1 MPKNNA
7 LEASRA
13 AKQAKN
19 DKVSTKKSKGIH
31 DTDSSSD
38 SDDERATE
46 RVAKELKDKER
57 KRRLAEA
64 EAASGIADRMIAEAE
79 AKNQARLAK
88 LAEVCKSYLVI

>member
-46 RVAKELKDKER
+46 RATQEHRDKER

-64 EAASGIADRMIAEAE
+64 QTASEIADCMIAEAE
-79 AKNQARLAK
+79 ARNQVKMARLAETR
-88 LAEVCKSYLVI
+88 ASYPVI